1 MTECWMRH
9 AWILGSTEVLYVRLR
24 RSIVRLLIA
33 LVWRA
38 YMRRALALTVRE
50 VENAASASTAA

>member
-1 MTECWMRH
+1 MRH